1 MSFTLGEKYVKV
13 RISAEKGVTLT
24 QEKLVKRRN
33 LRVLAGVAVLAL
45 AVSTVQISAQAANA
59 PLDRDPAAA
68 QAKKSDDLKSPL
80 GEKQRALREKAV
92 QQVIKGTAKIE
103 TVAGKRVINLG
114 KDKGGKPHYVQYDV
128 KREESIL
135 TILSDFGT
143 TVKATTT
150 GGTAGPLN
158 NQIPSPDRVWDGNAT
173 DDNSTN
179 WTSNFDK
186 AHFQDLMFGTGES
199 FKDFYLKQSNGKFLA
214 KGDVSDW
221 VTVPYNEASYGSNAI
236 SDAKGA
242 WPFIE
247 DTASA
252 WYASQVALDK
262 SPAEIKAYLAQFDK
276 VDRYDYNGNGNF
288 NEPDGYID
296 HFQAIHAGEG
306 EEAGG
311 GAQGADA
318 IWSHRWY
325 VNSTDFG
332 LTGPTGNLA
341 GGTQLG
347 KSGLWI
353 GDYTTEPENGGLGVF
368 THEFGHDLGLPD
380 LYDTAGGDNGTGFW
394 TLMSGGSWLNHGTDS
409 IGTTP
414 GYMGPW
420 EKLQLGWLD
429 YKQVDY
435 GADTKVNLGPADRT
449 TGSSS
454 AQAILVNL
462 PDKTVVTDYNK
473 PHSGA
478 FEWWGGSADGLQN
491 TLTRTVDLGAAT
503 TSASLTAWS
512 KYDIEKGYD
521 YLYGEVS
528 TDGTTW
534 TQVGTPI
541 GGSSDWT
548 QISYDL
554 SAYKGQSVQFRF
566 RYATDGGLHFDGPF
580 LDDLAVTLDGAPAFT
595 DDVESGINDWIA
607 KGFTRMGGSVSAV
620 VPQSY
625 LAENRVYAGYDATL
639 QTGPYNFGFN
649 NTRPDWVER
658 FPYQNGLLV
667 WYSDGACTDNNT
679 ISHPGCGQALPVDAR
694 PAPVM
699 FDGGFKLGNRRQ
711 GFDATFGQEATD
723 SVTFHRNGVAT
734 VVPSQ
739 PAIPTFD
746 DSDPNRYWSALNP
759 WASTKVAGS
768 GTQISVVDTSK
779 QGDQMIVNVTFK
791 K

>member
-1 MSFTLGEKYVKV
+1 M
-13 RISAEKGVTLT
+13 
-24 QEKLVKRRN
+24 KRRT
-33 LRVLAGVAVLAL
+33 LRVLTGVAATAL
-45 AVSTVQISAQAANA
+45 AVSTLQIPAQAANA
-59 PLDRDPAAA
+59 PSDRDPAAA

-103 TVAGKRVINLG
+103 TRGGQKVINLG
-114 KDKGGKPHYVQYDV
+114 SGEYVQYAV
-128 KREESIL
+128 EREESIF

-143 TVKATTT
+143 AAKTTLT

-158 NQIPSPDRVWDGNAT
+158 NQIVAPDRSL
-173 DDNSTN
+173 DNTTN
-179 WTSNFDK
+179 WAPDFNK
-186 AHFQDLMFGTGES
+186 GHYQNLMFGGGES

-236 SDAKGA
+236 SDSAA
-242 WPFIE
+242 YWPFVQ
-247 DTASA
+247 DTATA
-252 WYASQVALDK
+252 WYDAQIKAK
-262 SPAEIKAYLAQFDK
+262 KKPAEIKAYLAQFDK
-276 VDRYDYNGNGNF
+276 VDRYDYNHNGNF

-325 VNSTDFG
+325 AYSNNFG
-332 LTGPTGNLA
+332 TTGPSTNLA
-341 GGTQLG
+341 GGVQIG
-347 KSGLWI
+347 KTGMWI

-394 TLMSGGSWLNHGTDS
+394 TLMSAGSWLNHGTDS

-429 YKQVDY
+429 YKQVNY
-435 GADTKVNLGPADRT
+435 GANTTVDLGPADRSGTST
-449 TGSSS
+449 TP
-454 AQAILVNL
+454 QAILVNL
-462 PDKTVVTDYNK
+462 PDKTVKTDYNT

-478 FEWWGGSADGLQN
+478 FEWWGGSADNLN
-491 TLTRTVDLGAAT
+491 TTLSRTVDLTTAG
-503 TSASLTAWS
+503 TSASLSAWA
-512 KYDIEKGYD
+512 KYDMETDYD

-528 TDGTTW
+528 TNGGLNW
-534 TQVGTPI
+534 TQVGAPI
-541 GGSSDWT
+541 DGSSDWT

-554 SAYKGQSVQFRF
+554 SAYKGSVVQFRF
-566 RYATDGGLHFDGPF
+566 RYATDGGVHYDGPF
-580 LDDLAVTLDGAPAFT
+580 LDDLALTVDGVQTFA
-595 DDVESGINDWIA
+595 DDVESGVNGWVA
-607 KGFTRMGGSVSAV
+607 NGFTRMGGSVTTV
-620 VPQSY
+620 VPRFY
-625 LAENRVYAGYDATL
+625 LAENRVYAGYDTTL

-679 ISHPGCGQALPVDAR
+679 ISHPGCGQTLPVDAR
-694 PAPVM
+694 PTPIMLDGRVM
-699 FDGGFKLGNRRQ
+699 LGNRRQ
-711 GFDATFGQEATD
+711 PFDATFGQEATD
-723 SVTFHRNGVAT
+723 AVTFHRNGVAT
-734 VVPSQ
+734 VVRSQ
-739 PAIPTFD
+739 RAIPTFD
-746 DSDPNRYWSALNP
+746 DSDPNRYWSKFNP
-759 WASTKVAGS
+759 LGSTKVAGS
-768 GTQISVVDTSK
+768 GTQISVVDTSAN
-779 QGDQMIVNVTFK
+779 GDQMLVNVTFK
-791 K
+791 

>member
-1 MSFTLGEKYVKV
+1 M
-13 RISAEKGVTLT
+13 
-24 QEKLVKRRN
+24 KRRT
-33 LRVLAGVAVLAL
+33 LRVLTGVAVTAL
-45 AVSTVQISAQAANA
+45 AVSTLQIPAQAANA
-59 PLDRDPAAA
+59 PTDRDPAAA
-68 QAKKSDDLKSPL
+68 QAKKSDDLKSQL
-80 GEKQRALREKAV
+80 SDKQRALRETAV

-103 TVAGKRVINLG
+103 TKGGQQVINVG
-114 KDKGGKPHYVQYDV
+114 KGQYVQYAV
-128 KREESIL
+128 NREESIF

-143 TVKATTT
+143 ATKPAT
-150 GGTAGPLN
+150 GGSGGPLN
-158 NQIPSPDRVWDGNAT
+158 NQIVAPDRNWDGNAT
-173 DDNSTN
+173 DDNSTYWIN
-179 WTSNFDK
+179 DFNK
-186 AHFQDLMFGTGES
+186 GHYQDLMFGAGES

-236 SDAKGA
+236 SDSAGY
-242 WPFIE
+242 WPFVE
-247 DTASA
+247 DTATA
-252 WYASQVALDK
+252 WYDAQVAAGK
-262 SPAEIKAYLAQFDK
+262 TEAEIKAYLAQFDK

-311 GAQGADA
+311 GLQGPDA

-325 VNSTDFG
+325 VNSTDYG
-332 LTGPTGNLA
+332 YTGPSDNPA
-341 GGTQLG
+341 GGTQIG
-347 KSGLWI
+347 NTGMWI

-420 EKLQLGWLD
+420 EKLQLGWLG
-429 YKQVDY
+429 YKQVNY
-435 GADTKVNLGPADRT
+435 GANAQVKLGPADRAGKT
-449 TGSSS
+449 P
-454 AQAILVNL
+454 QAILVNL
-462 PDKTVVTDYNK
+462 PDKTVKTDYNT

-478 FEWWGGSADGLQN
+478 FEWWGGSADNLN
-491 TLTRTVDLGAAT
+491 TTLSRTVDLRAGTASAT
-503 TSASLTAWS
+503 VSAWA
-512 KYDIEKGYD
+512 KYDMEAGYD

-528 TDGTTW
+528 TDGGTSW
-534 TQVGTPI
+534 TQVGTKI
-541 GGSSDWT
+541 DGSSDWK

-554 SAYKGQSVQFRF
+554 SGYVGQSVQFRF
-566 RYATDGGLHFDGPF
+566 RYATDGGVHYDGPF
-580 LDDLAVTLDGAPAFT
+580 LDDLAVTVDGASTFT
-595 DDVESGINDWIA
+595 DDVESGVNGWTAD
-607 KGFTRMGGSVSAV
+607 GFTRMGGSTNLV
-620 VPQSY
+620 VPQFY
-625 LAENRVYAGYDATL
+625 LAENRVYSGYDTTL
-639 QTGPYNFGFN
+639 QTGPYNFGFG

-679 ISHPGCGQALPVDAR
+679 ISHPGCGQSLPVDAR

-699 FDGGFKLGNRRQ
+699 FPGGFRLGNRRQ
-711 GFDATFGQEATD
+711 PFDATFGQEATD
-723 SVTFHRNGVAT
+723 AVTFHRLGVAT
-734 VVPSQ
+734 VVASQ

-746 DSDPNRYWSALNP
+746 DSDPNRYWSTLNP
-759 WASTKVAGS
+759 MASTKVAGT
-768 GTQISVVDTSK
+768 GTSISVVDTSK
-779 QGDQMIVNVTFK
+779 QGDQMIVNVAFK